1 MNDVPL
7 PVEHPR
13 SEGWGENL
21 HERNCYLRHL
31 ENFGL
36 KQVVSSGNARLRS
49 NSFMDN
55 TRAFTNAL
63 EDSLDVEDTGH
74 VTIVHLLTNL
84 LFSVFFS
91 FICPFHVN
99 CVFIPSKSLGF

>member
-1 MNDVPL
+1 MSHSQWNASEVRGGEKISTSATVIYVIWKPL
-7 PVEHPR
+7 D
-13 SEGWGENL
+13 
-21 HERNCYLRHL
+21 
-31 ENFGL
+31 F
-36 KQVVSSGNARLRS
+36 KQMVSSGNARLRS
-49 NSFMDN
+49 NSFLDN
-55 TRAFTNAL
+55 TRAFTNVL